1 MKDGNAKSFFIKV
14 IDVTVSQNLYFFG
27 APFSKWYEQKRA
39 EDFGKVYPR
48 IPLFLTPYWFKI
60 NATKEMFD
68 LRPGIL
74 NCNFLS

>member
-48 IPLFLTPYWFKI
+48 IPLFLQLLIGLKLMQPKKCSI
-60 NATKEMFD
+60 
-68 LRPGIL
+68 
-74 NCNFLS
+74 